1 MKITRLNLTNYRGVH
16 SLSLDFQERLIVFF
30 GVNGAGKSTMQ
41 CSCQDQL
48 KKGVPRHCVSAIEPF
63 LEESLSENEMRQFV
77 SGYLQKDRNGMY
89 GEFWMTIVY
98 VFGGYA
104 TA

>member
-1 MKITRLNLTNYRGVH
+1 MKFIVK
-16 SLSLDFQERLIVFF
+16 QE
-30 GVNGAGKSTMQ
+30 
-41 CSCQDQL
+41 
-48 KKGVPRHCVSAIEPF
+48 EPKAF
-63 LEESLSENEMRQFV
+63 VRQFV

>member
-1 MKITRLNLTNYRGVH
+1 MKITRLNLTHYRGVH
-16 SLSLDFQERLIVFF
+16 SLSLDFQERLNVFF
-30 GVNGAGKSTMQ
+30 GVN
-41 CSCQDQL
+41 
-48 KKGVPRHCVSAIEPF
+48 
-63 LEESLSENEMRQFV
+63 
-77 SGYLQKDRNGMY
+77 

>member
-1 MKITRLNLTNYRGVH
+1 
-16 SLSLDFQERLIVFF
+16 
-30 GVNGAGKSTMQ
+30 
-41 CSCQDQL
+41 
-48 KKGVPRHCVSAIEPF
+48 
-63 LEESLSENEMRQFV
+63 MRQFV